1 MPSSYPQLISP
12 IIEIIRSTQPQS
24 VLDIG
29 IGFGKFGFLCREY
42 LELWDGRNKYG
53 DWKKRIDGIEAF
65 PQYVTPLQKQ
75 IYDNIFIGDARQ
87 IVPTLTHYYDLI
99 LMIDVIEHFTLEE
112 GHRLLHH
119 CAKHSRGLL
128 ISTPLAV
135 SAQEDSFGNPFE
147 IHKSQWTPD
156 QFNAFPEKVFFPNP
170 HALLCYLRFD
180 GVKVQATP
188 ATAPAGA

>member
-1 MPSSYPQLISP
+1 ISP
-12 IIEIIRSTQPQS
+12 IVEIIRSAQPQS

-53 DWKKRIDGIEAF
+53 DWQKRIDGIEAF

-75 IYDNIFIGDARQ
+75 IYDNIYVGDARE
-87 IVPTLTHYYDLI
+87 IVPNLTHYYDLI
-99 LMIDVIEHFTLEE
+99 LMIDVIEHFTLAD
-112 GHRLLHH
+112 GHRLLHNS
-119 CAKHSRGLL
+119 AKHSRGLL
-128 ISTPLAV
+128 ISTPLTV

-156 QFNAFPEKVFFPNP
+156 QFSAFAEKVFFPNP
-170 HALLCYLRFD
+170 HALVCYLRFD
-180 GVKVQATP
+180 GVKVQA
-188 ATAPAGA
+188 APAKPPVAV